1 MEETE
6 ENEAEEYD
14 VDSDVEDGTPPPS
27 PVVGSPLFPVLG
39 MAIGRERV
47 AELTDEGGE

>member
-6 ENEAEEYD
+6 EKEAEEYD
-14 VDSDVEDGTPPPS
+14 VDSDVEEGTPS
-27 PVVGSPLFPVLG
+27 PVVETPLFPVLG
-39 MAIGRERV
+39 MAIGRKCV